1 MMRFFY
7 TCLLVLLLAGCG
19 GSGSDGPVQ
28 VAIIGEPSDLA
39 QQGVRLS
46 PASQHLRAATTE
58 GLVSL
63 DAVGQVV
70 PALAERWIV
79 TDDGQSY
86 IFRLRNSDWPDGR
99 PITAGDVRRSLQQTM
114 ARLSGTSLG
123 LDLVK
128 IDEIRAMTGRV
139 IEIRLTSPMPDF
151 LRLLAQPELGIA
163 HRGEGAGPMKAE
175 LDPDKGMAQLQPLP
189 PERLGL
195 PARENW
201 EGILRSLVI
210 RALPARAAAEAF
222 SAGEVDI
229 VLNGQIASFPLA
241 DTGPL
246 SRGNLR
252 LDPARGLFG
261 LIVRS
266 DSGLLADPLR
276 REALAMAINRQALL
290 QPLNIGGWQST
301 TWIIPVG
308 LFGSGDNRPERW
320 ASLTLEQ
327 RRAIARQRVAGWS
340 AGTIGRPRVS
350 ISMPEGPGSDVLFG
364 QIARDFDLIGLRAVR
379 AGKGERGDL
388 ELMDRLARYD
398 SPQWFLNQF
407 NCSFRNGVCSPEA
420 DDLIAQS
427 LVETDPLR
435 KAQLLSAANREL
447 TESNAFIAFGAPVR
461 WSLVRGDIV
470 GFEANEWGVHP
481 LFPLSQPTN

>member
-1 MMRFFY
+1 MMRFLC
-7 TCLLVLLLAGCG
+7 TCLLILLLGACG

-39 QQGVRLS
+39 EEGVRLS

-86 IFRLRNSDWPDGR
+86 IFRLRNSDWADGR
-99 PITAGDVRRSLQQTM
+99 PITAGDVRRSLQQTV

-128 IDEIRAMTGRV
+128 IADIRAMTGRV

-151 LRLLAQPELGIA
+151 LRLLAQPELGIT
-163 HRGEGAGPMKAE
+163 HRGESAGPMKVY
-175 LDPDKGMAQLQPLP
+175 LDADKGLARLQPLP

-195 PARENW
+195 PAREDW
-201 EGILRSLVI
+201 EGSLRPLVI

-222 SAGEVDI
+222 SAGDVDI
-229 VLNGQIASFPLA
+229 VLNGQISSFPLA

-261 LIVRS
+261 LMVRGK
-266 DSGLLADPLR
+266 SGFLADPLR
-276 REALAMAINRQALL
+276 REALAMAIDRQALL
-290 QPLNIGGWQST
+290 QPLNIGGWQSS
-301 TWIIPVG
+301 TWIIPAG
-308 LFGSGDNRPERW
+308 LFGPGDNRPERW
-320 ASLTLEQ
+320 ANLSLEQ
-327 RRAIARQRVAGWS
+327 RRAIARQRVAGW
-340 AGTIGRPRVS
+340 AGGRPRLR
-350 ISMPEGPGSDVLFG
+350 IGMPEGPGSDVLFR
-364 QIARDFDLIGLRAVR
+364 QIARDFDLIGVTALR
-379 AGKGERGDL
+379 AGKGVRGDL
-388 ELMDRLARYD
+388 ELFDRLARYD

-407 NCSFRNGVCSPEA
+407 NCRFGNGICSPEA
-420 DDLIAQS
+420 DEMIAQS

-435 KAQLLSAANREL
+435 KAQLLSAANSEL
-447 TESNAFIAFGAPVR
+447 TATNAFIAFGAPVR

-470 GFEANEWGVHP
+470 GFEANEWGMHP
-481 LFPLSQPTN
+481 LFPLSQPPN